1 MALTCLVLNYK
12 MMDYNRSRNQLEE
25 DRIDEVLEVIWMLR
39 EEGEACTDDVRK
51 RSEDPDVDQVLKM
64 VESER
69 LVFTDSGRLSFSPHG
84 EKRAE
89 NVIRRHRLA
98 ERLLSEVFE
107 IEEKQLEDH
116 ACELEHTHVLSE
128 VVVDSICT
136 FLGHPPT
143 CPHGK
148 AIPRGECCKRFLH
161 DLKPLV
167 VPLTELHIGGDAR
180 IVFISSKYHARL
192 DRLSSLGIVPGSI
205 LRLHQKQP
213 TYLIK
218 IGETELALDGELAK
232 EIFVKK
238 IYTS

>member
-1 MALTCLVLNYK
+1 
-12 MMDYNRSRNQLEE
+12 MMNYNRSRDRLEE
-25 DRIDEVLEVIWMLR
+25 DRIDELLEAIWMLR
-39 EEGEACTDDVRK
+39 EEGESQIADVRK
-51 RSEDPDVDQVLKM
+51 RSEDPNLEQLLTVA
-64 VESER
+64 ESEQ
-69 LVFTDSGRLSFSPHG
+69 LILTDHGSIAFSPHG

-89 NVIRRHRLA
+89 NIIRRHRLA

-128 VVVDSICT
+128 VVVDSICA

-148 AIPRGECCKRFLH
+148 VIPRGECCKKFSH
-161 DLKPLV
+161 ELKPLV
-167 VPLTELHIGGDAR
+167 VPLTELQIGGDAR

-238 IYTS
+238 MQQ

>member
-1 MALTCLVLNYK
+1 
-12 MMDYNRSRNQLEE
+12 MMDFNRSKDQFKEE
-25 DRIDEVLEVIWMLR
+25 RIEEVLEIIWMLR
-39 EEGEACTDDVRK
+39 EEGEVCTDDVRK
-51 RSEDPDVDQVLKM
+51 RSDDPNIDEVLRM
-64 VESER
+64 TVSEG
-69 LVFTDSGRLSFSPHG
+69 LVTADSGRLSFSSKG

-107 IEEKQLEDH
+107 IEEKQIEDH

-148 AIPRGECCKRFLH
+148 VIPRGECCRRFSH
-161 DLKPLV
+161 DLRPLV
-167 VPLTELHIGGDAR
+167 VPLTELHVGEDAR

-213 TYLIK
+213 TYLIR

-238 IYTS
+238 YLTP

>member
-1 MALTCLVLNYK
+1 
-12 MMDYNRSRNQLEE
+12 MDFNRSKDQFKEE
-25 DRIDEVLEVIWMLR
+25 RIEEVLEIIWMLR
-39 EEGEACTDDVRK
+39 EEGEVCTDDVRK
-51 RSEDPDVDQVLKM
+51 RSDDPNIDEVLRM
-64 VESER
+64 TVSEG
-69 LVFTDSGRLSFSPHG
+69 LVTADSGRLSFSSKG

-107 IEEKQLEDH
+107 IEEKQIEDH

-148 AIPRGECCKRFLH
+148 VIPRGECCRRFSH
-161 DLKPLV
+161 DLRPLV
-167 VPLTELHIGGDAR
+167 VPLTELHVGEDAR

-213 TYLIK
+213 TYLIR

-238 IYTS
+238 YLTP

>member
-1 MALTCLVLNYK
+1 
-12 MMDYNRSRNQLEE
+12 MMDFHKSKDRFEE
-25 DRIDEVLEVIWMLR
+25 DRIDEILELLWMLR
-39 EEGEACTDDVRK
+39 EEGEAFTEDVRK
-51 RSEDPDVDQVLKM
+51 RSEDPNVEQVLKM
-64 VESER
+64 VEAEK
-69 LVFTDSGRLSFSPHG
+69 LVYTDNGRLSFSRHG
-84 EKRAE
+84 ENRAE

-148 AIPRGECCKRFLH
+148 VIPRGECCKKFSH

-167 VPLTELHIGGDAR
+167 VPLTELSIGGDAR

-205 LRLHQKQP
+205 IRLHQKQP

-218 IGETELALDGELAK
+218 IGETELALDGELAR

-238 IYTS
+238 MQIS

>member
-1 MALTCLVLNYK
+1 
-12 MMDYNRSRNQLEE
+12 MMDYHRSRDQFEE
-25 DRIDEVLEVIWMLR
+25 DRIDEVLELIWILR
-39 EEGEACTDDVRK
+39 EEGESHIEDVRK
-51 RSEDPDVDQVLKM
+51 RSEDPNVSEVLYI
-64 VESER
+64 VESEG
-69 LVFTDSGRLSFSPHG
+69 LVSTDNGRISFDQQG

-107 IEEKQLEDH
+107 IEEKQVEDH

-180 IVFISSKYHARL
+180 T
-192 DRLSSLGIVPGSI
+192 
-205 LRLHQKQP
+205 LRS
-213 TYLIK
+213 
-218 IGETELALDGELAK
+218 AK
-232 EIFVKK
+232 H
-238 IYTS
+238 TATLQ

>member
-1 MALTCLVLNYK
+1 
-12 MMDYNRSRNQLEE
+12 MMDYKRSRDQFEE
-25 DRIDEVLEVIWMLR
+25 DRIDEVLETIWMLR
-39 EEGEACTDDVRK
+39 EEGEARIDDVRK
-51 RSEDPDVDQVLKM
+51 RSEDPNVEQVLSI
-64 VESER
+64 VESEQ
-69 LVFTDSGRLSFSPHG
+69 LVLTDNGCLSFSPHG

-89 NVIRRHRLA
+89 SVIRRHRLA

-148 AIPRGECCKRFLH
+148 AIPGGECCKKFSNE
-161 DLKPLV
+161 LKPLV
-167 VPLTELHIGGDAR
+167 VPLTELNIGGDAR

-205 LRLHQKQP
+205 IRLHQKQP

-218 IGETELALDGELAK
+218 IGETELALDRELAK
-232 EIFVKK
+232 EIYVKK
-238 IYTS
+238 MQHG

>member
-1 MALTCLVLNYK
+1 
-12 MMDYNRSRNQLEE
+12 MDYNKVKDLHEE
-25 DRIDEVLEVIWMLR
+25 DRIDELLEAIWMLR
-39 EEGEACTDDVRK
+39 EEGESRIDDVRK
-51 RSEDPDVDQVLKM
+51 ISEDPDVEQILTIAESGQLVL
-64 VESER
+64 
-69 LVFTDSGRLSFSPHG
+69 TDDGRLSFSQQG

-128 VVVDSICT
+128 VVVDSICA

-148 AIPRGECCKRFLH
+148 AIPRGECCKRFSH

-167 VPLTELHIGGDAR
+167 APLTELPIGGDAR

-238 IYTS
+238 MHHV